1 MENLVKMLTPK
12 NMGEKFIINI
22 EDFILA
28 YNENKVVVLDVRA
41 SFERDIW
48 QLNFG
53 LNIPANELPNRLDEL
68 PKDKI
73 IVCTCPL
80 ADRSIIASLYLQSIG
95 LESRYLK
102 GGMLDLITRLKGS
115 KAKDLNI

>member
-1 MENLVKMLTPK
+1 MENLIKTITPK
-12 NMGEKFIINI
+12 NMGLKVMISI

-28 YNENKVVVLDVRA
+28 YNENKVELLDVRA
-41 SFERDIW
+41 DFERDIW

-53 LNIPANELPNRLDEL
+53 LQIPANELPNRLEEL

-80 ADRSIIASLYLQSIG
+80 ADRSIIARTYLQSIG
-95 LESRYLK
+95 IESKYLRGGMIDLVSRLK
-102 GGMLDLITRLKGS
+102 GG
-115 KAKDLNI
+115 KAKDLKI